1 MPSTIAVEG
10 MEVSAEIFDGPGW
23 ATAMGSRR
31 QKIPPN
37 EELAARTVEH
47 NTQPKG
53 PRCPK
58 KSQSTLHRVVTA
70 SRLPRLPKDQ
80 IRVIIR
86 PRGGLDVAR
95 VDLVLLARAVNM
107 AAKITDD
114 QAREDTICPNRM
126 QNIIVISTP
135 HQSNAAAYVKVQKL
149 HTNQGAFEVAAY
161 VAAPDNTCKGVI
173 KNVDLSFDDATLKR
187 LIVHDRNP
195 TAIEAR
201 RIKQT
206 KVVAILFDGLRVP
219 STVMC
224 GNAMVPCSLY
234 KRQVDVCRTCGGVG
248 HRADVCRYTNA
259 TNQKCHNC
267 GETLQEDAEHQCEPK
282 CKLCS
287 GNHPTGDRECK
298 RRFHIPYIVRR
309 RRRRR
314 KQEQQAQ
321 LRQDAPA
328 SVTFKEPG
336 QQQGGDPDPEGF
348 PDPEGVPDPVAV
360 LVPEG
365 APLTRSGSNS
375 RPPSREFCRSRS
387 RTRPAAAPQEQQPNN
402 GSWASRVGGASRS
415 TSSKSTGK
423 AQPEHAPDSRIQ
435 ALEHEN
441 RALRKELEDLRASLA
456 RIESGHGISQPSSPT
471 PPTPRKQPTIHNTH
485 KRKAVESDSDT
496 TEEVEMVP
504 SDKEAPLLNR
514 EFALTALNDKIDTLA
529 NTLANFIETFKNYTE
544 KADQRFASLEKMG
557 ADPTAAKTPQNRN
570 ADKPMVTAN
579 LPNIISRAKVRPVKA
594 HKLAEET
601 NRDAQKLQNQNGH

>member
-95 VDLVLLARAVNM
+95 VDLVLLARPVNM

-161 VAAPDNTCKGVI
+161 VAAPDNTCEGVI
-173 KNVDLSFDDATLKR
+173 KNVHLSFDDATLKR
-187 LIVHDRNP
+187 LIVHYRNP

-201 RIKQT
+201 RIKKT

-219 STVMC
+219 RFPARSTSDKSTFAERAEALVIAPMFT
-224 GNAMVPCSLY
+224 GTQTQRTRNVTTAEKRYKTPSINANL
-234 KRQVDVCRTCGGVG
+234 
-248 HRADVCRYTNA
+248 NA
-259 TNQKCHNC
+259 SCAVATTPPEIANAK
-267 GETLQEDAEHQCEPK
+267 DA
-282 CKLCS
+282 S
-287 GNHPTGDRECK
+287 T
-298 RRFHIPYIVRR
+298 FHTY
-309 RRRRR
+309 
-314 KQEQQAQ
+314 
-321 LRQDAPA
+321 
-328 SVTFKEPG
+328 
-336 QQQGGDPDPEGF
+336 
-348 PDPEGVPDPVAV
+348 
-360 LVPEG
+360 
-365 APLTRSGSNS
+365 
-375 RPPSREFCRSRS
+375 RPPSRECSRSRS
-387 RTRPAAAPQEQQPNN
+387 RTRPAAAPQQQQPNN

-441 RALRKELEDLRASLA
+441 RALRKELEELRASLA

-471 PPTPRKQPTIHNTH
+471 PPTPRIQPTIHNTN